1 MDTVTVR
8 LNVPVVEALQ
18 KTFVKNNAVFHKRC
32 ITKYGPNLKAKV
44 EEHTATFVDY
54 CFFCNNGNEI
64 LLSCLSKNLD
74 NHVREWAEYL
84 RVSKLLAKLSEGD
97 MTATE
102 AKYRKKC
109 LTELYNKLKSKRNDE
124 KSKKELFT
132 IVEGIEWKIF
142 QSVSGSPIFCSVVHS
157 LCFSKISIH

>member
-8 LNVPVVEALQ
+8 LNLPVVEALQ
-18 KTFVKNNAVFHKRC
+18 KTFVKNNAVLHKRC
-32 ITKYGPNLKAKV
+32 ITKYGPNLKAKL

-102 AKYRKKC
+102 AKYR
-109 LTELYNKLKSKRNDE
+109 
-124 KSKKELFT
+124 
-132 IVEGIEWKIF
+132 
-142 QSVSGSPIFCSVVHS
+142 
-157 LCFSKISIH
+157 